1 MRKTSIFRTVGSVS
15 HRHQLETECLVNYSF
30 SKAQTV
36 PERRHSAFVL
46 SNGSHHEDSVH
57 ATSVFRG
64 KGSLGELV
72 YNLHHFPGKYGLH
85 GVDPTA
91 RQLLHVAAHIDALH
105 KTIIPALEC
114 GEIVVMDRFWWST
127 VVYGKA
133 AGIDSDSL
141 RLMIELELC
150 HWLHYRPTA
159 VFLLER
165 SKPARIEHSPGIH
178 DLLGKAYADLEEAYK
193 RDYPIYR
200 ISTSGGVEESFD
212 EILSRV
218 I

>member
-1 MRKTSIFRTVGSVS
+1 MSGQLLIFEGPDGTGKTTLSLRLVEWFTSRGQCARHVS
-15 HRHQLETECLVNYSF
+15 SPGQS
-30 SKAQTV
+30 
-36 PERRHSAFVL
+36 
-46 SNGSHHEDSVH
+46 
-57 ATSVFRG
+57 

-72 YNLHHFPGKYGLH
+72 YNLHHYPGMYGLH

-105 KTIIPALEC
+105 ETIIPALKHD
-114 GEIVVMDRFWWST
+114 EIVVMDRFWWST
-127 VVYGKA
+127 VVYGRS

-150 HWLHYRPTA
+150 HWSLYQPTA

-165 SKPARIEHSPGIH
+165 SIPARIEHSPEIH
-178 DLLGKAYADLEEAYK
+178 HLLGKAYADLEEAYK

-200 ISTSGGVEESFD
+200 ISTSRGIEESFD

>member
-1 MRKTSIFRTVGSVS
+1 MPGQLLIFEGPDGTGKTTLSV
-15 HRHQLETECLVNYSF
+15 RLVEWFASRGQRARNVSF
-30 SKAQTV
+30 PGQS
-36 PERRHSAFVL
+36 
-46 SNGSHHEDSVH
+46 
-57 ATSVFRG
+57 

-200 ISTSGGVEESFD
+200 ISTSGGIEESFD

>member
-1 MRKTSIFRTVGSVS
+1 MPGQLLIFEGPDGTGKTTLSV
-15 HRHQLETECLVNYSF
+15 RLVEWFASRGQSARPVSF
-30 SKAQTV
+30 PGQM
-36 PERRHSAFVL
+36 
-46 SNGSHHEDSVH
+46 
-57 ATSVFRG
+57 

-72 YNLHHFPGKYGLH
+72 YNLHHYPGKYGLH

-193 RDYPIYR
+193 RDYPIHR
-200 ISTSGGVEESFD
+200 ISTSRGIEETFD

-218 I
+218 T